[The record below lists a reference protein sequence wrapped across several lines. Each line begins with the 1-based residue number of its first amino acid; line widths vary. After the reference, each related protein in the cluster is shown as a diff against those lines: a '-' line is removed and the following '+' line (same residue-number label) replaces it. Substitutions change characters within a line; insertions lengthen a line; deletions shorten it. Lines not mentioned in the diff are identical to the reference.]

1 MHSMVI
7 NMLYIWIERGVE
19 SIKCVSALNELV
31 VLMERHNSNNV
42 FNNCNVKNKNKK
54 E

>member
-1 MHSMVI
+1 MVI
-7 NMLYIWIERGVE
+7 NMLYIWIERG
-19 SIKCVSALNELV
+19 VSALNELV